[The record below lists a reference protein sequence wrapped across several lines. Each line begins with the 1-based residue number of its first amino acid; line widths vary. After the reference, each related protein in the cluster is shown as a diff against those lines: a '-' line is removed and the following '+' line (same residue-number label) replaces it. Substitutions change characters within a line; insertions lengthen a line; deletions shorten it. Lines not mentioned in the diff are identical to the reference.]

1 MKLCSD
7 VVENA
12 QLAVRPEEDLP
23 TTIHFEA
30 KMEVLQQQLQGMVD
44 GAILVE
50 DEETTEQEQ
59 PSLQE
64 LEAEEE
70 NNDDGSHSL
79 G

>member
-1 MKLCSD
+1 
-7 VVENA
+7 
-12 QLAVRPEEDLP
+12 
-23 TTIHFEA
+23 
-30 KMEVLQQQLQGMVD
+30 MEGLQQELQGMVD